1 MCGSQLELWGKK
13 VVSEELGEKT
23 KKTLLL
29 LKVFKYAYLFTYLLV
44 LSASASR
51 ILFLL
56 PFVFNL
62 PEFIILPTTLPET

>member
-1 MCGSQLELWGKK
+1 MAANWSYGGK
-13 VVSEELGEKT
+13 VISEKLGGKT

-29 LKVFKYAYLFTYLLV
+29 LKVFKYAYLFVYLLV
-44 LSASASR
+44 LSASASQ